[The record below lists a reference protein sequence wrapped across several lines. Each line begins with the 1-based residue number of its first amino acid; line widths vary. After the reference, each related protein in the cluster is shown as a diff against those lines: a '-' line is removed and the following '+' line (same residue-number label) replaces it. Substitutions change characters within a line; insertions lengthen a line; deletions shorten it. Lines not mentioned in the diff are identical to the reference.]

1 MGFVVSLDLQIPS
14 NFMSFNLG
22 ELVALFGSHCDD
34 CVSAAIGVQHTSCKS
49 DSYSL
54 AGIGVWRW
62 AGVDPSTF
70 NIHFLSLNFLQV
82 VCHLIIGRSWQPF
95 GEAKKATEVFVR
107 RVFFGGRQ
115 MCHFLA

>member
-14 NFMSFNLG
+14 DFVSFNLG

-34 CVSAAIGVQHTSCKS
+34 CVSATIGVQHTSCKS

-82 VCHLIIGRSWQPF
+82 VCHLIIGRSW
-95 GEAKKATEVFVR
+95 
-107 RVFFGGRQ
+107 RVFFLGDKCVIFEHNCQGNLRVTV
-115 MCHFLA
+115 LIV

>member
-14 NFMSFNLG
+14 DFVSFNLG

-62 AGVDPSTF
+62 AGFNPSTF
-70 NIHFLSLNFLQV
+70 NIHF
-82 VCHLIIGRSWQPF
+82 
-95 GEAKKATEVFVR
+95 
-107 RVFFGGRQ
+107 
-115 MCHFLA
+115 